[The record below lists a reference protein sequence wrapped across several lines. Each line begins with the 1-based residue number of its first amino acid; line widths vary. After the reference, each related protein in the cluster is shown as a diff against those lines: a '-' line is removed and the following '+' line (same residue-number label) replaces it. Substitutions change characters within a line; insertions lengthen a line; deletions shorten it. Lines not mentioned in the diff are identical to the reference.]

1 MSDLRLAFRSLR
13 HNAGLSAIVIV
24 SLALGLGANTAIF
37 SLLDQVLL
45 RSLPVQN
52 PQELVFFYQ
61 PGPVTGRVSSDEEG
75 MPVFTYLMFR
85 ELQQKQTPFTG
96 IAGARGFTA
105 SISYANRALPGGV
118 HLVSGNYFSVLGVR
132 PAMGRLLTE
141 EDDREPAGNPVCVLS
156 HAYWNNQL
164 GGRPDVLNQEIIV
177 NGYRLTIVGV
187 AQPGFTSETLG
198 RTPQVFV
205 PISMK
210 PQMTPGWDGTRSRT
224 DYWVTLF
231 ARLKPGVTAERAA
244 QEILP
249 AYRAI
254 LAEDVNHLIGPAKET
269 VERFRNKRIVLR
281 DGAHGRGFIRK
292 ESEAP
297 LYLLMAIT
305 VMVLLI
311 ACANAANLLLARAAA
326 RRREIAVRLSLG
338 AGRAR
343 LLRQLLT
350 ESCLMALL
358 AGLAGL
364 LIAAWTLD
372 AVLALAPASAN
383 DGWLKPTLDVRV
395 LLYCLG
401 ASLLTGLAF
410 GVVPAWQA
418 TRPDVVPALRDQ
430 GNLASGT
437 GPSRYFRNALVG
449 GQVAVSLML
458 LITTGLLLQS
468 LVNLTRV
475 NLGIDSTRMI
485 TFTLE
490 PRLSGYTAERS
501 HAFYTDLEERLK
513 ALPGVKMVAASS
525 IPFLTGDSWQNSLSI
540 EGRERDPNNSP
551 RSASSE
557 IGPGLLATMS
567 TPLLQGREFTT
578 ADHLNAPKVAI
589 VNESFVK
596 QWLGG
601 GNPIGRRFGV
611 GWGPGSK
618 TDIEIVGVARNAK
631 YSDLRRG
638 PEPMYFVP
646 YRQRQNPG
654 SLTYYVRVGM
664 DTGPMMELIR
674 REVAKLDP
682 TVPVAELKTM
692 EAQVQENMFIDRI
705 VSLFSGSFAAL
716 ATLLAAIGLY
726 GTLSY
731 TVSRRR
737 KEIGIRMAL
746 GAQPGDIRR
755 LIVRN
760 LSVLLGGGTAV
771 GLGAALLLGRYVE
784 TILYGV
790 KARDPLILAAAS
802 AFLLLIALL
811 AGSVPAGRAAKT
823 DPMVALRYE

>member
-1 MSDLRLAFRSLR
+1 
-13 HNAGLSAIVIV
+13 
-24 SLALGLGANTAIF
+24 
-37 SLLDQVLL
+37 
-45 RSLPVQN
+45 
-52 PQELVFFYQ
+52 
-61 PGPVTGRVSSDEEG
+61 
-75 MPVFTYLMFR
+75 
-85 ELQQKQTPFTG
+85 
-96 IAGARGFTA
+96 
-105 SISYANRALPGGV
+105 
-118 HLVSGNYFSVLGVR
+118 
-132 PAMGRLLTE
+132 
-141 EDDREPAGNPVCVLS
+141 
-156 HAYWNNQL
+156 
-164 GGRPDVLNQEIIV
+164 
-177 NGYRLTIVGV
+177 
-187 AQPGFTSETLG
+187 
-198 RTPQVFV
+198 
-205 PISMK
+205 MK

-231 ARLKPGVTAERAA
+231 ARLKPGVTAGRAA

-254 LAEDVNHLIGPAKET
+254 LAEDVNHLIEPAKET

-281 DGAHGRGFIRK
+281 DGARGRGFIRK

-468 LVNLTRV
+468 LANLTRV

-664 DTGPMMELIR
+664 DTGPVMELIR

-760 LSVLLGGGTAV
+760 LAVLLGGGTAV